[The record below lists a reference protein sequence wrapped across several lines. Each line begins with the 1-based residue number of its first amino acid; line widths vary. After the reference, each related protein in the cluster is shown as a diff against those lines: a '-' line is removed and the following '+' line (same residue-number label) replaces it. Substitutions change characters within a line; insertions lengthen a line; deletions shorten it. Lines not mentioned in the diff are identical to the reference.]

1 MSSTPEYRDDHVDR
15 EHDRQTQ
22 EIRYLAKYASY
33 EFWLVVPR
41 PSPAL
46 PEDDVSV
53 VQLRFKHQPSQHR
66 IMLSMREFE
75 VFYEAL
81 GRLMEYAQQEHNL
94 RQSPP

>member
-1 MSSTPEYRDDHVDR
+1 MSSTPEYRNDHMDR
-15 EHDRQTQ
+15 ERDGQTQ

-41 PSPAL
+41 PASPL

-53 VQLRFKHQPSQHR
+53 VQLRFKRQPSQHR
-66 IMLSMREFE
+66 IVLSMREFE

-81 GRLMEYAQQEHNL
+81 GRLMEYVQQEHSPG
-94 RQSPP
+94 QSPP